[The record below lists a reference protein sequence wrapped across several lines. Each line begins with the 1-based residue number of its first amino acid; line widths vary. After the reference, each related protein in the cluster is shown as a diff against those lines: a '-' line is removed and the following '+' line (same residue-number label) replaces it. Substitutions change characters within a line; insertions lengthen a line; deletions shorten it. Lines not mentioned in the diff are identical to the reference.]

1 VFINSILILWAFQL
15 TLDSTAPLDDMG
27 FMNGDVQQP
36 CSIEFKVR
44 IPEAEL
50 RQMMQDHSVIE

>member
-1 VFINSILILWAFQL
+1 
-15 TLDSTAPLDDMG
+15 MG
-27 FMNGDVQQP
+27 FMNGVQQP

-50 RQMMQDHSVIE
+50 RQMMEDHPVIE